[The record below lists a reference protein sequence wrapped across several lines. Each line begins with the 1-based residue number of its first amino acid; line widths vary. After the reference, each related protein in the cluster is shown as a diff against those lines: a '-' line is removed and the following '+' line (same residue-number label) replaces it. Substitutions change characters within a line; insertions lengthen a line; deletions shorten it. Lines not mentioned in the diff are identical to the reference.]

1 MKKRPIQF
9 LIYAAGVLLV
19 LASLL
24 ILLQL
29 DELWMPVFLL
39 LKAVLIPLLI
49 AIFISYLLYP
59 IVERLHAR
67 GLPRTVSLLLIYVLF
82 FGGIGFAVYKGAPV
96 MIAQLNELSEQI
108 PVIAETYNGALSH
121 IHHHTSHW
129 PDGLHDRLDRL
140 IVQSETYAANS
151 AERMILSCK
160 VLFDYALVA
169 ALIPFLV
176 FYMVKDMNTMK
187 RAAWYLTPPSFR
199 KRGHAF
205 VKAVD
210 ESLGDYIRGQLLVCS
225 LIGVQQPLCFGF
237 FISRIRSFLAC

>member
-1 MKKRPIQF
+1 
-9 LIYAAGVLLV
+9 
-19 LASLL
+19 
-24 ILLQL
+24 
-29 DELWMPVFLL
+29 
-39 LKAVLIPLLI
+39 
-49 AIFISYLLYP
+49 
-59 IVERLHAR
+59 
-67 GLPRTVSLLLIYVLF
+67 
-82 FGGIGFAVYKGAPV
+82 

-129 PDGLHDRLDRL
+129 PDGLHDRLDRF

-176 FYMVKDMNTMK
+176 FYMVKDMSTMK

-210 ESLGDYIRGQLLVCS
+210 ESLGDYIRGHACLFFNRGCKAAHCALAFSYPVSARSWHADRSNERDSVFWTDNWRSACHLYCVYHLS
-225 LIGVQQPLCFGF
+225 EIGHHRIDHSSGLCNF
-237 FISRIRSFLAC
+237 